1 MRGSVISALFEK
13 TGIKSLELKNRLVR
27 SATHEGMCDPD
38 GFITQALFKLYERLA
53 KKMMAEMGFDGIEVS
68 CGIMGDGNPMARG
81 NLPLDVFVAGF
92 LHFFK

>member
-38 GFITQALFKLYERLA
+38 GFITQALFTLYERLA
-53 KKMMAEMGFDGIEVS
+53 KK
-68 CGIMGDGNPMARG
+68 
-81 NLPLDVFVAGF
+81 
-92 LHFFK
+92 